1 MDEKSRLNLKK
12 LISEYKP
19 EETTD
24 KIRSLKHSKMIR
36 QDVMTYMSIKQKY
49 SRLSKEQLHIMYQ
62 NKCNFLYNNY
72 TNIFNKLVKNELNLQ
87 ILNKFLIILSYIE
100 EGKIDQHEGSVQV
113 GNILKELYID
123 SAIKKDQKMN
133 KYKKVEKKRK
143 AKKVS
148 WNEYK
153 KTL

>member
-36 QDVMTYMSIKQKY
+36 QEVMSYMSIKQKY
-49 SRLSKEQLHIMYQ
+49 SRLSKEQLYTMYQ

>member
-1 MDEKSRLNLKK
+1 MNKEDKLNLKNMVSK
-12 LISEYKP
+12 YNP
-19 EETTD
+19 VETTD
-24 KIRSLKHSKMIR
+24 KIRELKHSEKIR
-36 QDVMTYMSIKQKY
+36 ENVTTYLELKKKY
-49 SRLSKEQLHIMYQ
+49 KRLSKEQFLNIVQ
-62 NKCNFLYNNY
+62 NKCYFLYENY
-72 TNIFNKLVKNELNLQ
+72 TNIFNKLVKDELDLT
-87 ILNKFLIILSYIE
+87 ILNKFLYILSKIE
-100 EGKIDQHEGSVQV
+100 NGEIDQHEGSVMV

-143 AKKVS
+143 AKKIS

>member
-1 MDEKSRLNLKK
+1 MDENSRLNLKK

-24 KIRSLKHSKMIR
+24 KIRNLKHSKKIR

-49 SRLSKEQLHIMYQ
+49 ARLSKEQLNNMYRS
-62 NKCNFLYNNY
+62 KCNFLYNNY
-72 TNIFNKLVKNELNLQ
+72 TNIYNKLVKNELNLQ
-87 ILNKFLIILSYIE
+87 ILNKFLVILSCIE

-123 SAIKKDQKMN
+123 SAIKKDKKMN
-133 KYKKVEKKRK
+133 KHNKKQRNKEKI
-143 AKKVS
+143 KKCIM
-148 WNEYK
+148 E
-153 KTL
+153 

>member
-36 QDVMTYMSIKQKY
+36 QEVMTYMSIKQKY
-49 SRLSKEQLHIMYQ
+49 SRLSKEQLYTMYQ

-72 TNIFNKLVKNELNLQ
+72 TNIFNKLVTKYIVSESKLLTSSSPIIST
-87 ILNKFLIILSYIE
+87 ILR
-100 EGKIDQHEGSVQV
+100 
-113 GNILKELYID
+113 
-123 SAIKKDQKMN
+123 A
-133 KYKKVEKKRK
+133 RK
-143 AKKVS
+143 PF
-148 WNEYK
+148 
-153 KTL
+153 